1 MAASLGSC
9 ALNEETRGCAASLA
23 VRSCSFGIGIIK
35 ETSVAKTFTLE
46 ETTIDEIH
54 AAYTG
59 KALTC
64 VELVQS
70 YLDRIAAYDQKG
82 PALNSYVTI
91 NPAALTEAA
100 ALDAAFSKS

>member
-1 MAASLGSC
+1 M
-9 ALNEETRGCAASLA
+9 
-23 VRSCSFGIGIIK
+23 
-35 ETSVAKTFTLE
+35 AKTFTLE
-46 ETTIDEIH
+46 ETTIDAIH
-54 AAYTG
+54 AAYAA

-100 ALDAAFSKS
+100 ALDAALDKS